1 MRENFRLTP
10 EVKEKF
16 TKKVT
21 VDPAERFGEA
31 KRGSQELGLELT
43 EEKVKA
49 ILELASRTLFE
60 WRRRFATLAL
70 GMIAVWVAYHVVF
83 GANGTMVYSHKL
95 TEHRDLNQEILQL
108 KQENERLAHQVD
120 ALKNDPK
127 TIEKEAREQ
136 LRYARPGE
144 VIYTLPQA
152 ASASSMT
159 AQKH

>member
-1 MRENFRLTP
+1 M
-10 EVKEKF
+10 
-16 TKKVT
+16 
-21 VDPAERFGEA
+21 
-31 KRGSQELGLELT
+31 GLELT

-49 ILELASRTLFE
+49 IVERASQTLFE
-60 WRRRFATLAL
+60 WRRKFATLAL
-70 GMIAVWVAYHVVF
+70 AIIAAWVAYHVIF

-95 TEHRDLNQEILQL
+95 AEHRELNQEILQL

-144 VIYTLPQA
+144 VIYTLPQPAA
-152 ASASSMT
+152 ASSIT